1 MATTTQT
8 AKPED
13 GLIIGTLALRT
24 LSGDIRDRMMGQI
37 RTLTNF
43 DDRSMDEQQRVIDCL
58 TEIGERTARESI
70 TLVHGRALPTL
81 GMKVVSAQRKGKTM
95 RVTLEAPY
103 TKPGWLGFG
112 DCEEIVA
119 VQASPE
125 AYFGERRPLHA
136 RPDQPNLDL
145 EDEADAVFESGD
157 INAEGMQDQ
166 ALGEGEGALGPEA
179 IRNGEML
186 EEGIQPLEPAAE
198 AGDAAAQAMQA
209 EALNGGGDQP
219 SEAAT
224 AQDDP
229 AKIDASDPAPRKR
242 GRRTA
247 EERVA
252 ARLAEAS
259 QEPTPK
265 RGRRA
270 RETVTA

>member
-8 AKPED
+8 AKPDE

-37 RTLTNF
+37 KALTDF
-43 DDRSMDEQQRVIDCL
+43 DDRSQDEQQKVIDCL
-58 TEIGERTARESI
+58 TDIGERTARESI

-81 GMKVVSAQRKGKTM
+81 GMKVASAQRKGKTM
-95 RVTLEAPY
+95 RVTLEASY
-103 TKPGWLGFG
+103 TKAGWLGFG

-136 RPDQPNLDL
+136 RPDQPDLGLDETDEGDESFETGDREAEAL
-145 EDEADAVFESGD
+145 QAEALMGEDG
-157 INAEGMQDQ
+157 Q
-166 ALGEGEGALGPEA
+166 ALGPEA
-179 IRNGEML
+179 IRNGAMI
-186 EEGIQPLEPAAE
+186 EEGIQPLGGAPAGEEVIEAGEAPAA
-198 AGDAAAQAMQA
+198 
-209 EALNGGGDQP
+209 P
-219 SEAAT
+219 
-224 AQDDP
+224 
-229 AKIDASDPAPRKR
+229 KKR
-242 GRRTA
+242 GRRST

-252 ARLAEAS
+252 ATLAETA
-259 QEPTPK
+259 QEPPAK